1 MCDVC
6 YQKRTPS
13 NGPLTDLCE
22 ELAEEVSQKHYC
34 DLIIVCLSTEWFPS
48 TSTIIFR
55 MLDQTMLAISTP
67 IMSLNIKCLYV

>member
-1 MCDVC
+1 MILEHLGYVEPVRVCDVC

-34 DLIIVCLSTEWFPS
+34 DVIILCIYPQNGFQVLQLSSSECLTK
-48 TSTIIFR
+48 
-55 MLDQTMLAISTP
+55 Q
-67 IMSLNIKCLYV
+67 C